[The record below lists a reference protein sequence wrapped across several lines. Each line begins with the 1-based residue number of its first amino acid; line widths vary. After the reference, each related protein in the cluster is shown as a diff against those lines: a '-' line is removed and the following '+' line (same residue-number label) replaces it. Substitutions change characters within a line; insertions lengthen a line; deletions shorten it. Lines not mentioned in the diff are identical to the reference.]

1 MTSTAGKVAEAI
13 RERVPPLTSIPLPRA
28 VDERWLNQRWPV
40 QELAAPPVGSGL
52 LPILGDAGA
61 PVIGHS
67 LDFMRFGLDFA
78 LRRHEEYG
86 PVSWMGAFGRQIVSL
101 SGPEAT
107 QIALVNKDKAFSQE
121 GWKFF
126 IEKFFHRG
134 LMLLDFGEHHMHRR
148 IMQEAFTRDRL
159 TGYVGKMGPALREG
173 VAGWSAKPNPRLYW
187 SLKQLTLDVAT
198 SVFMDMRSGEDA
210 SLINRSF
217 VDSVRAG
224 TAVVRYPV
232 PGGRWARGLSG
243 RKVLERYF
251 AEKLPTKRENDG
263 VDLFS
268 ALCHA
273 TDEDGERFSDAD
285 VINHMIFLMM
295 AAHDTT
301 TITGSAAAYYL
312 AKHPEWQERARAE
325 SLALGDEIPGI
336 EALDRLETL
345 DLVMKEALRLVAP
358 VPTMARMTIKDTE
371 VLGQY
376 LPAGTLVG
384 ISPTANHFDANCW
397 TNPMDFDP
405 ERFNT
410 ERREDKSHRY
420 AWMPFGGGAHKCI
433 GLHFGTLEVKALLH
447 EMLRA
452 YRWSV
457 PSDYTARWDY
467 VSLPVPVDGLPVR
480 LEKA

>member
-1 MTSTAGKVAEAI
+1 
-13 RERVPPLTSIPLPRA
+13 
-28 VDERWLNQRWPV
+28 
-40 QELAAPPVGSGL
+40 
-52 LPILGDAGA
+52 
-61 PVIGHS
+61 
-67 LDFMRFGLDFA
+67 
-78 LRRHEEYG
+78 
-86 PVSWMGAFGRQIVSL
+86 
-101 SGPEAT
+101 
-107 QIALVNKDKAFSQE
+107 
-121 GWKFF
+121 
-126 IEKFFHRG
+126 
-134 LMLLDFGEHHMHRR
+134 
-148 IMQEAFTRDRL
+148 
-159 TGYVGKMGPALREG
+159 
-173 VAGWSAKPNPRLYW
+173 LYW

>member
-1 MTSTAGKVAEAI
+1 MTSTVGRVTEAI
-13 RERVPPLTSIPLPRA
+13 RERVPPLTAMPLPRV
-28 VDERWLNQRWPV
+28 VDEKWLNQRWPV
-40 QELAAPPVGSGL
+40 RELAAPPAGSGL
-52 LPILGDAGA
+52 LPVLGDAGA

-78 LRRHEEYG
+78 LRRYATYG
-86 PVSWMGAFGRQIVSL
+86 PVSWMGAFGQRIVSL

-134 LMLLDFGEHHMHRR
+134 LMLLDFGEHHQHRR
-148 IMQEAFTRDRL
+148 IMQQAFTRDRL

-173 VAGWSAKPNPRLYW
+173 VAAWSEKPHPRLYW

-210 SLINRSF
+210 TLINRSF

-232 PGGRWARGLSG
+232 PGGRWAKGLTG

-251 AEKLPTKRENDG
+251 AEKLPAKRKDDG
-263 VDLFS
+263 ADLFS

-273 TDEDGERFSDAD
+273 TGEDGERFGDAD
-285 VINHMIFLMM
+285 VVNHMIFLMM

-301 TITGSAAAYYL
+301 TITSSAAAYYL

-336 EALDRLETL
+336 EALEGLETL

-358 VPTMARMTIKDTE
+358 VPTMARMTTKDTE
-371 VLGQY
+371 VLGHY
-376 LPAGTLVG
+376 LPAGTLVSV
-384 ISPTANHFDANCW
+384 SPTANHFDENCW
-397 TNPMDFDP
+397 TNPLEFDP
-405 ERFNT
+405 ERFNAR
-410 ERREDKSHRY
+410 RREDKSHRY